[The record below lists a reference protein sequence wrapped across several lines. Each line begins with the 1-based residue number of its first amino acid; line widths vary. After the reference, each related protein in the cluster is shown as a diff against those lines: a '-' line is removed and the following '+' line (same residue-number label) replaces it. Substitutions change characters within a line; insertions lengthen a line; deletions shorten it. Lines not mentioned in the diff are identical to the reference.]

1 MFCDLSADNDP
12 MAVGLRVFTPGQP
25 DLEAGVT
32 ASTGLFYCAKRV
44 VGAVVGWGMADDFTK
59 AGSIQFK

>member
-1 MFCDLSADNDP
+1 
-12 MAVGLRVFTPGQP
+12 MAVGLRALEPGQP

-44 VGAVVGWGMADDFTK
+44 VGAVAGWGMADDFTR
-59 AGSIQFK
+59 AGSIQFR